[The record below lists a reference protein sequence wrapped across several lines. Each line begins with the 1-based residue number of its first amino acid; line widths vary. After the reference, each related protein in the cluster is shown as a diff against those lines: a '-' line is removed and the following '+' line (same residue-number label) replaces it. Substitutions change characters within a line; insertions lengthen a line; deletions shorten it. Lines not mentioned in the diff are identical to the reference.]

1 MAQLRLPET
10 GSLYLDAC
18 VFIYSVEKLEPFH
31 TLLEPIWHQAGTG
44 SLSLVT
50 SELTIAEV
58 LAKPIRDNDQ
68 VLVDIYRE
76 LFASSEILLIPTTR
90 LIWEETA
97 RLRALT
103 NLRTPDAVH
112 AATALQ
118 EGCAAFVTNDRAF
131 RRIEP
136 LSVIVPQEALPGQ

>member
-10 GSLYLDAC
+10 GALYLDAC
-18 VFIYSVEKLEPFH
+18 VFIYSVERLEPFR
-31 TLLEPIWHQAGTG
+31 TLLEPIWHQSETG
-44 SLSLVT
+44 FLSLVT

-58 LAKPIRDNDQ
+58 LVKPIRENDQ

-76 LFASSEILLIPTTR
+76 QFASSEIQLIPTTR

-112 AATALQ
+112 ATTALQ
-118 EGCAAFVTNDRAF
+118 EGYTAFVTNDRVF
-131 RRIEP
+131 RRIER
-136 LSVIVPQEALPGQ
+136 LNVIVPQEALPGQ

>member
-18 VFIYSVEKLEPFH
+18 VFIYSVEKLEPFC
-31 TLLEPIWHQAGTG
+31 TLLEPIWRQAETG
-44 SLSLVT
+44 FLSLVT

-58 LAKPIRDNDQ
+58 LVTPIRDNDQ

-76 LFASSEILLIPTTR
+76 LFASSEIQLIPTTR
-90 LIWEETA
+90 LIWEKTA
-97 RLRALT
+97 RLRALA

-112 AATALQ
+112 AAAALQ
-118 EGCAAFVTNDRAF
+118 EGCAAFVTNDTVF
-131 RRIEP
+131 RRLQSINAIVLRDL
-136 LSVIVPQEALPGQ
+136 LSAT